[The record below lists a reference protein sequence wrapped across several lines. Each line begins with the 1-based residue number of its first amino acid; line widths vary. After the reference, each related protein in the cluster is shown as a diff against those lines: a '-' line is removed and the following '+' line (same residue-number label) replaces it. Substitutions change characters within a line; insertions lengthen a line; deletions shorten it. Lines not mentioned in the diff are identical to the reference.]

1 MAKRKARK
9 KVQEKTLIALLINI
23 VAKATQNKKTKLVNC
38 KINQSTR
45 VQACSQITNT
55 IQNIHRNNSQ
65 NQMMTV
71 IYLVKMTMST
81 AILSK
86 NLEANNENFRMSKLI
101 QISKTNMIHAMRLVK
116 QILKQDSQMQ
126 IKLFRLIRIQ
136 NKQIIRQISNSS
148 RAAKK
153 VIVRQANR
161 KSMDILT
168 QMI

>member
-9 KVQEKTLIALLINI
+9 KVQEKTLIALLINL
-23 VAKATQNKKTKLVNC
+23 VAKATKNKKTKLVNC
-38 KINQSTR
+38 LINQSTR

-136 NKQIIRQISNSS
+136 NKQIIRQISNLS